1 MLKINK
7 AFESNRKA
15 DDTLTL
21 AFEYRQ
27 KSRQRVRLDSGE
39 DAGLFLPHGTVLRGG
54 NLLLAE
60 DGRIIEVI
68 AALEPVSLARSD
80 DSLSLMR
87 ACYHLGNR
95 HIPLQ
100 IDECSVR
107 YRYDP
112 IFDEMVK
119 AMGLTVAQEQTPF
132 EPESGAYNGHSHSYD
147 H

>member
-1 MLKINK
+1 MLKIEEVIETDAK
-7 AFESNRKA
+7 V

-27 KSRQRVRLDSGE
+27 KSRQRVCLDSGE
-39 DAGLFLPHGTVLRGG
+39 DAGLLLPHGTVLRGG
-54 NLLLAE
+54 NLLLAD

-68 AALEPVSLARSD
+68 AALEKVSLVRSD
-80 DSLSLMR
+80 DLFSLMR

-100 IDECSVR
+100 IDKCSVC

-112 IFDEMVK
+112 VFDEMVK
-119 AMGLTVAQEQTPF
+119 ALGLTVIQEQTSF
-132 EPESGAYNGHSHSYD
+132 EPESGAYNNRHSHDY
-147 H
+147 